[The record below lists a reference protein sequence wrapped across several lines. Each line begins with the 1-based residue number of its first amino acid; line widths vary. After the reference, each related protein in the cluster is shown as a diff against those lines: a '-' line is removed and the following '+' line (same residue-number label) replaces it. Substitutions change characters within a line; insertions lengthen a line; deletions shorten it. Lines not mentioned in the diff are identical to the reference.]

1 MYNMKYI
8 LKIFKYKCLLPS
20 TSRGVMNMC
29 LFFLRFYGSVL
40 TVKFIGPGVI
50 VKFSYSLANWF
61 EINITKTYE
70 YYIYSREHRGA
81 F

>member
-1 MYNMKYI
+1 MKYI

-50 VKFSYSLANWF
+50 VKFSYSLAN
-61 EINITKTYE
+61 
-70 YYIYSREHRGA
+70 
-81 F
+81 